1 MAVKYARC
9 TTLIVSV
16 NTWWCLAFRFVGIHK
31 NQDLLTF
38 NSSAGTTVS
47 FGCSKA
53 LGVSPLPHNMV
64 AAMSVDE
71 VLRGGEWVYPHT
83 NTGNINIS
91 IWFELV
97 LVSGIMLSWTYETL
111 RRNLSTKTAKHIHGQ
126 RDAR

>member
-1 MAVKYARC
+1 
-9 TTLIVSV
+9 
-16 NTWWCLAFRFVGIHK
+16 
-31 NQDLLTF
+31 
-38 NSSAGTTVS
+38 
-47 FGCSKA
+47 
-53 LGVSPLPHNMV
+53 MV
-64 AAMSVDE
+64 AAMFVDE

-97 LVSGIMLSWTYETL
+97 LFSGIMLSWTYETL